1 MPRFTPITVSAL
13 IDSVTDL
20 ILATPTRLVVAIDGA
35 DGAEP
40 ISLAHAV
47 ADNVRA
53 HGRGCDVVSLHDYV
67 KPASLRLEFG
77 RNDEISYRTIWFDYG
92 ALAREV
98 VDALHDDGR
107 WLPALWDEKAD
118 RSARTRV
125 RDAAPGDVVIV
136 TGPMLLGRNLA
147 FDTTIRLH
155 LSEAALLRATHT
167 DQLWTVPALLRHEQ
181 ITTEAPDVDVRWDHP
196 DRPAVGITS
205 RAGPVGDRQADP
217 RR

>member
-1 MPRFTPITVSAL
+1 MPRFTPTTLAGL
-13 IDSVTDL
+13 IESVTDL
-20 ILATPTRLVVAIDGA
+20 ILATPTRLVVAVDGA
-35 DGAEP
+35 DAAEP

-67 KPASLRLEFG
+67 KPASLRFEFG
-77 RNDEISYRTIWFDYG
+77 RNDEMSYRTIWFDYE

-98 VDALHDDGR
+98 VDALHHDAR

-125 RDAAPGDVVIV
+125 REAAPGDVVIV
-136 TGPMLLGRNLA
+136 SGPMLLGRNLA
-147 FDTTIRLH
+147 FDTTIRLY
-155 LSEAALLRATHT
+155 LSEAALLRATHS

-181 ITTEAPDVDVRWDHP
+181 TSDEAPDVDVRWDHR
-196 DRPAVGITS
+196 DRPAVRTTS
-205 RAGPVGDRQADP
+205 PAGQAGDRRADP

>member
-1 MPRFTPITVSAL
+1 MPRFTPITVCGL
-13 IDSVTDL
+13 IDSITDL
-20 ILATPTRLVVAIDGA
+20 VLATPTRLAIAIDGA
-35 DGAEP
+35 DAAEP
-40 ISLAHAV
+40 ISLAQAV

-77 RNDEISYRTIWFDYG
+77 RNDEMSYRTIWFDYD

-98 VDALHDDGR
+98 VDALHNDAR
-107 WLPALWDEKAD
+107 WLPALWNEQAD

-125 RDAAPGDVVIV
+125 RAAAAGDVVLV

-147 FDTTIRLH
+147 FDSTIRLH

-181 ITTEAPDVDVRWDHP
+181 ETAEQPDVDVRWDHR
-196 DRPAVGITS
+196 DRPAVRITS
-205 RAGPVGDRQADP
+205 RAEPAGDRRADP

>member
-1 MPRFTPITVSAL
+1 MPRFTPITASGL
-13 IDSVTDL
+13 IDSITDL

-35 DGAEP
+35 DAAEP

-67 KPASLRLEFG
+67 KPASLRLEYG
-77 RNDEISYRTIWFDYG
+77 RNDEISYRTIWFDYD

-98 VDALHDDGR
+98 VDALHNDAR
-107 WLPALWDEKAD
+107 WLPALWNEKAD
-118 RSARTRV
+118 RSARTQV
-125 RDAAPGDVVIV
+125 RAAGAGDVVLV

-147 FDTTIRLH
+147 FDSTIRLH
-155 LSEAALLRATHT
+155 LSEAALLRATHA

-181 ITTEAPDVDVRWDHP
+181 DTAEQPDVDVRWDHR
-196 DRPAVGITS
+196 DRPAVRITS
-205 RAGPVGDRQADP
+205 RAEPGDDRRAGP